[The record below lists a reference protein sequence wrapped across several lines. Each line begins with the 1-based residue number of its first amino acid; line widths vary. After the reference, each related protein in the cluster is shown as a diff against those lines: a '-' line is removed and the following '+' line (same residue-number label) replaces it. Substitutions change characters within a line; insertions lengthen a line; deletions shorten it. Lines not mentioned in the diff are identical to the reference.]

1 MVYHFRLI
9 SNEVDDFIFEILI
22 DSKAHFSDLH
32 LFIQENLDFD
42 KSQITSFF
50 VTDDDWNKEI
60 EITLLDMAFGESSQ
74 LVMDKTKLNE
84 LVSSLRQRLLYV
96 FDLFSERVLFM
107 ELIEIK
113 DERCDTPVCIRLEG
127 EPPAGFAADFGL
139 DLSDNIEDMPLFSDD
154 DDDFQSLSDFED
166 FEDIGDDY
174 Y

>member
-22 DSKAHFSDLH
+22 DSEAYFSDLH
-32 LFIQENLDFD
+32 LFIQENLNFD

-50 VTDDDWNKEI
+50 ITDDDWNKEI
-60 EITLLDMAFGESSQ
+60 EVTLLDMAFGESEQ

-84 LVSSLRQRLLYV
+84 LVNSLRQRLLYV

-113 DERCDTPVCIRLEG
+113 DEHYNTPACIRLEG
-127 EPPAGFAADFGL
+127 EPPAGFATDFGL
-139 DLSDNIEDMPLFSDD
+139 DLDDDIEDIPSLSDD
-154 DDDFQSLSDFED
+154 DYDSEPLLD
-166 FEDIGDDY
+166 FEDIDDDY